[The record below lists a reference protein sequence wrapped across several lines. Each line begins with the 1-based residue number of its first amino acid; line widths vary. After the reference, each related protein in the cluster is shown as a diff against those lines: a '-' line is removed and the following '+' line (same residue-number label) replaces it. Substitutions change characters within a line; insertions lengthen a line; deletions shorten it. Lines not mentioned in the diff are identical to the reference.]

1 MNIEIRN
8 GYLVIPKNNSIEIE
22 KRDLFIED
30 GVVKYEKNFETADKI
45 IDADNRVIFPGMVNA
60 HHHIYSCL
68 SKGIPAEVPFEDFS
82 GTLQK
87 LWWKLDR
94 ALNETDV
101 KLSTVLSL
109 HDCIRNGVTTVFDH
123 HISAGFIENSLD
135 TMKNVFSD
143 YHLNGVLCFEISNRN
158 GEKIFRQSLE
168 ENLRFCL
175 ENEKNEN
182 FKGMIGMHASF
193 TLDNENLREI
203 SEKTENFPIHIHVA
217 EGEIDEI
224 SCMEKYHQTIVERLS
239 DFDLLRPNSL
249 LIHGSN
255 LNEQEIGLLKKYN
268 IYLVQAIDSN
278 LNNALKVAN
287 ISKLINEKIRTTV
300 GTDGMHS
307 NIMKSLK
314 NSFLFTKYQNQDPD
328 IGFPEMQSLFL
339 NSYRL
344 KRDFGF
350 PLGILENEPADIA
363 IFDYQPATPFDENTF
378 LGHFIYGITESQ
390 ARWVLKKYHILLDD
404 FQLKTNE
411 KYADLIKNSVSISQN
426 LFDRFK
432 LIKD

>member
-8 GYLVIPKNNSIEIE
+8 GYLITPQEDTITVE
-22 KRDLFIED
+22 KRDLFIEN
-30 GVVKYEKNFETADKI
+30 GIVKFSKTFSVADKI
-45 IDADNRVIFPGMVNA
+45 IEANNRVVFPGLVNA
-60 HHHIYSCL
+60 HHHFYSCL
-68 SKGIPAEVPFEDFS
+68 SKGIPAEVPFRDFT

-123 HISAGFIENSLD
+123 HISASFIENSLD
-135 TMKNVFSD
+135 TMKNVFAD
-143 YHLNGVLCFEISNRN
+143 YDLNGVLSFEISNRN
-158 GEKIFRQSLE
+158 GEEIFRKSLE
-168 ENLRFCL
+168 ENIRFCQ

-182 FKGMIGMHASF
+182 CKGMIGMHASF
-193 TLDNENLREI
+193 TLDNENLRQIAE
-203 SEKTENFPIHIHVA
+203 ETGNFPIHLHVA

-224 SCMEKYHQTIVERLS
+224 SCLEKYGKTIVERLLE
-239 DFDLLRPNSL
+239 FGLLRRNSL

-255 LNEQEIGLLKKYN
+255 LSDKEVELLKNKQ

-278 LNNALKVAN
+278 LNNALKVAD
-287 ISKLINEKIRTTV
+287 ISRLINENIKTTV

-307 NIMKSLK
+307 NTMKAWK
-314 NSFLFTKYQNQDPD
+314 NSFLFTKYQNQNPD
-328 IGFPEMQSLFL
+328 IGFPEMQALFL

-344 KRDFGF
+344 KKDFGF
-350 PLGILENEPADIA
+350 PLGILENDPADLA
-363 IFDYQPATPFDENTF
+363 IFDYQPATPFDTNTF
-378 LGHFIYGITESQ
+378 LGHFIYGITETP
-390 ARWVLKKYHILLDD
+390 ARWVLKKDKILLDD

-411 KYADLIKNSVSISQN
+411 KYEELIDKRVEISQK
-426 LFDRFK
+426 LFARFEK
-432 LIKD
+432 M